1 MDREKLHRLLRLG
14 IEKGASDIHFQVGYL
29 PLYRF
34 NGELVEL
41 RYKVLSASDTEA
53 IARMLRRG
61 RRAPTSTIDFNELD
75 LAYELPNEGR
85 FRVNISRQRRCFNVV
100 LRVIPPQIRTF
111 EELNLPTVLRDLAQ
125 MRRGYV
131 LITGATGM
139 GKSTTLATMIEE
151 VNRVRKAKI
160 VTIED
165 PIEFVF
171 KHDKSIITQ
180 REIGTDTADF
190 PDALHAALRQDPD
203 VIMVGEMRDLKTV
216 DTSLKAAETGH
227 MVFSSIHT
235 SDVSSTV
242 NRLVSF
248 FPTEE
253 QLAVRARLA
262 DNLRAIVSLRLLPE
276 QEADRARAG
285 RRAHALDPQHPG
297 VHQGSRARPTRS
309 TTSSRK
315 GRPREHADL
324 RPAPARP
331 AARQQDLGG
340 DGAGGRLQSDRLP
353 DQAGPRRRRSR
364 RGGDAG
370 SDQRSDGDRVGRA
383 LLGRGSSACAPNSAD
398 RPKTLAAA
406 LRSAASRAADAAS
419 GGLALVFAAGG
430 DAARPAP
437 ARGVGLRRGR
447 RRPRRRRRRAA
458 ARARRRALG
467 RRARRRR
474 TSRRS
479 ARAPRAAW

>member
-1 MDREKLHRLLRLG
+1 MDREKLYRLLRLG

-34 NGELVEL
+34 NGDLVEL
-41 RYKVLSASDTEA
+41 RYKVLTATDTEA
-53 IARMLRRG
+53 IARLLLEGDPRQSEMH
-61 RRAPTSTIDFNELD
+61 FNEVD
-75 LAYELPNEGR
+75 LAYELPSEGR
-85 FRVNISRQRRCFNVV
+85 FRVNISRQRRCFNIV
-100 LRVIPPQIRTF
+100 LRVIPPQIRSF
-111 EELNLPTVLRDLAQ
+111 EELNLPSVLRDLAH

-235 SDVSSTV
+235 ADVSSTV

-262 DNLRAIVSLRLLPE
+262 DNLRAIVSLRLLPNKK
-276 QEADRARAG
+276 QTG
-285 RRAHALDPQHPG
+285 RVPAVEIMR
-297 VHQGSRARPTRS
+297 STRS
-309 TTSSRK
+309 IQECIKDPAKTHEIHDFVAK
-315 GRPREHADL
+315 GRPENMQTFDQHLLDL
-324 RPAPARP
+324 
-331 AARQQDLGG
+331 L
-340 DGAGGRLQSDRLP
+340 
-353 DQAGPRRRRSR
+353 
-364 RGGDAG
+364 
-370 SDQRSDGDRVGRA
+370 RA
-383 LLGRGSSACAPNSAD
+383 NKISVETA
-398 RPKTLAAA
+398 LAAA
-406 LRSAASRAADAAS
+406 SNPTDFRTKLALEGNDPDAAATPDRIS
-419 GGLALVFAAGG
+419 GPMELESDERF
-430 DAARPAP
+430 
-437 ARGVGLRRGR
+437 
-447 RRPRRRRRRAA
+447 
-458 ARARRRALG
+458 
-467 RRARRRR
+467 
-474 TSRRS
+474 
-479 ARAPRAAW
+479 